1 MHLVKLFHEALFEIF
16 CYTKKITISENDKI
30 PQMLKKIVMTFSVAF
45 IAVFGYYYFCPGI
58 TSAAFNKA
66 DKVVVI
72 KGKRVLL
79 LMRQGEIFK
88 TYKVALGKEPNGH
101 KTKAGDKK
109 TPEGTY
115 VLDSRN
121 PDSKF
126 HLAIHISYP
135 KESDILNAY
144 RQGVSPGGD
153 IMIHG
158 LPQDFGRMGKLHRL
172 SDWTNGCI
180 AVTNNEIEEIWRL
193 VPDGTPIEIN
203 P

>member
-1 MHLVKLFHEALFEIF
+1 
-16 CYTKKITISENDKI
+16 
-30 PQMLKKIVMTFSVAF
+30 MLKKIASSLF
-45 IAVFGYYYFCPGI
+45 IAFWVFGSYCFISPKNI
-58 TSAAFNKA
+58 SASLIKA
-66 DKVVVI
+66 DKVVLI
-72 KGKRVLL
+72 KSKRVLIL
-79 LMRQGEIFK
+79 LIQGEIFK

-115 VLDSRN
+115 KLDSRK

-135 KESDILNAY
+135 NESDVVNAHK
-144 RQGVSPGGD
+144 RGVSPGGD
-153 IMIHG
+153 VMIHG
-158 LPQDFGRMGKLHRL
+158 LPHDLGRVGKLHRL

-180 AVTNNEIEEIWRL
+180 AVTNSEIEEIWRL
-193 VPDGTPIEIN
+193 VPDGTPIEIR

>member
-1 MHLVKLFHEALFEIF
+1 MDSGKNKVP
-16 CYTKKITISENDKI
+16 T
-30 PQMLKKIVMTFSVAF
+30 MLKKIVIIFSVAF
-45 IAVFGYYYFCPGI
+45 IVVFGYFYFFSGI
-58 TSAAFNKA
+58 TYASFNKA
-66 DKVVVI
+66 DKVVLI

-88 TYKVALGKEPNGH
+88 SYKVALGKEPNGH

-115 VLDSRN
+115 ILDSRN

-135 KESDILNAY
+135 KESDILNAQ
-144 RQGVSPGGD
+144 RQGVPPGGD

-158 LPQDFGRMGKLHRL
+158 LPPDLGRVGKLHRL

-193 VPDGTPIEIN
+193 VPDGTPIEIK

>member
-1 MHLVKLFHEALFEIF
+1 
-16 CYTKKITISENDKI
+16 
-30 PQMLKKIVMTFSVAF
+30 MLKKIASSLF
-45 IAVFGYYYFCPGI
+45 IACWVFGSYCFISPKNI
-58 TSAAFNKA
+58 SASLIKV
-66 DKVVVI
+66 DKVVLI
-72 KGKRVLL
+72 KSKRVLIL
-79 LMRQGEIFK
+79 LRQGEIFK

-115 VLDSRN
+115 KLDSRK

-135 KESDILNAY
+135 NESDIVNAHK
-144 RQGVSPGGD
+144 RGVSPGGD
-153 IMIHG
+153 VMIHG
-158 LPQDFGRMGKLHRL
+158 LPHDLGRVGKLHRL

-180 AVTNNEIEEIWRL
+180 AVTNSEIEEIWRL
-193 VPDGTPIEIN
+193 VPDGTPIEIR

>member
-1 MHLVKLFHEALFEIF
+1 
-16 CYTKKITISENDKI
+16 
-30 PQMLKKIVMTFSVAF
+30 MLKKIVFTFGIAF
-45 IAVFGYYYFCPGI
+45 IGFLGYYFFHPQA
-58 TSAAFNKA
+58 TSASLSKA

-72 KGKRVLL
+72 KSKRVLM
-79 LMRQGEIFK
+79 LMKQGDIFK
-88 TYKVALGKEPNGH
+88 TYKVALGREPSGQ
-101 KTKAGDKK
+101 KIRAGDKK

-115 VLDSRN
+115 TLDSRN

-135 KESDILNAY
+135 NESDILNAH
-144 RQGVSPGGD
+144 RQGVPPGGD

-158 LPQDFGRMGKLHRL
+158 LPHTLGRVGKLHRL

-180 AVTNNEIEEIWRL
+180 AVTNTEIEEIWQL
-193 VPDGTPIEIN
+193 VPDGTPIEIK

>member
-1 MHLVKLFHEALFEIF
+1 LL
-16 CYTKKITISENDKI
+16 YYKKGTIIENDKI
-30 PQMLKKIVMTFSVAF
+30 PQMLKKIVITFSVVF

-88 TYKVALGKEPNGH
+88 TYKVALGQEPNGH

-115 VLDSRN
+115 ILDSRN

-135 KESDILNAY
+135 KESDILNAH

-193 VPDGTPIEIN
+193 VPDGTPIEIK

>member
-1 MHLVKLFHEALFEIF
+1 
-16 CYTKKITISENDKI
+16 
-30 PQMLKKIVMTFSVAF
+30 MLKTIASSLF
-45 IAVFGYYYFCPGI
+45 IAFWVFGSYCFISPKNI
-58 TSAAFNKA
+58 SASLIKV
-66 DKVVVI
+66 DKVVLI
-72 KGKRVLL
+72 KSKRVLIL
-79 LMRQGEIFK
+79 LRQGEIFK
-88 TYKVALGKEPNGH
+88 TYRVALGKEPNGH

-115 VLDSRN
+115 KLDSRK

-135 KESDILNAY
+135 NESDIVNAHK
-144 RQGVSPGGD
+144 RGVSPGGD

-158 LPQDFGRMGKLHRL
+158 LPHDLGGVGKLHRL

-180 AVTNNEIEEIWRL
+180 AVTNSEIEEIWRL
-193 VPDGTPIEIN
+193 VPDGTPIEIR